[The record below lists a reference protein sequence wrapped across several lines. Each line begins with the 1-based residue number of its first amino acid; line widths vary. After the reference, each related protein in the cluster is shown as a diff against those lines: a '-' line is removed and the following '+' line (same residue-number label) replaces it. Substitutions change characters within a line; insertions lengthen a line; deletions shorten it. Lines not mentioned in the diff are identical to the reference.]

1 MTANTITYRLEKGS
15 ALTYQELDDNFRYL
29 DAKEVG
35 GAGATFDEDKDTGMD
50 PEVSEDE
57 DILRFFVGNS
67 IPGYSNVQSV
77 MTLAANGLSVNMGQS
92 NQTGSTVDGA
102 PIIFRAGSGAN
113 AVFHAD
119 TKGGD
124 IELRP
129 GNYNTYA
136 NTDIANTSTPS
147 REGVV
152 RVIGPNVNGPGVA
165 RFYDTDRDKF
175 VGISGPDNLDT
186 SYTIKL
192 PIEVGTVGQALVLQ
206 NSSGNT
212 TWGAA
217 GGGGGSDVAGTN
229 RQVQYNDNGEH
240 GAANVF
246 YVSSTQNF
254 GVGISTPNTIVHI
267 STGADITKDAIVIVE
282 SDADAAGGLHSGV
295 WFKSRGDRTQ
305 AAIQTRKIQDGMF
318 VPENQLQIIST
329 ANLASNDTSGIG
341 FYLGDT
347 SQTGITDPVTDTIEW
362 MSIIPDINGLHPFAG
377 IVGIACTTPQSTLD
391 VAGVIFAGGL
401 SLTPTAEMISA
412 GQSDGVLFIVA
423 DEDGTNPS
431 AHPKIIFAQ
440 DGGQYYSG
448 IQLDNNELQIISN
461 ASTGAGIEFYTGT
474 TDNSGF
480 GANPI
485 TGATRRILITDSGD
499 VAIGSGTPA
508 QTLDV
513 AGTINTSAN
522 VHITGSIRDSSGDF
536 GTSGQI
542 LSSTGA
548 GINWIN
554 AVDAESNTFSTI
566 TVLGQDSVVAETDD
580 DTLTFVAGSN
590 MTITTDASTDTITFA
605 ASAVASESNTFS
617 TIAVSGQDS
626 VVAETDDDTLTFVA
640 GSNMTITTDAA
651 TDTITFAA
659 SGGGGTG
666 DISANGTTTFA
677 YAANTEV
684 TIWTSNNQIM
694 GTPAFKFDYSANTLT
709 VNGHIQATTKSFL
722 IKHPTKEHYMLQ
734 YASLEGPENG
744 VYVRGKS
751 SQNVIE
757 LPEYWVNLV
766 DEESITVELTPN
778 GFYQELFVKE
788 INNNR
793 VYVSNNKS
801 DSLRYFYHVYA
812 ERKDVPKLETEYE
825 VALKWP

>member
-50 PEVSEDE
+50 PEVSADE

-77 MTLAANGLSVNMGQS
+77 MTLAANGLFVNMGQS

-217 GGGGGSDVAGTN
+217 GGGSDVAGTN

-347 SQTGITDPVTDTIEW
+347 SQTGITDPVTGAIEW
-362 MSIIPDINGLHPFAG
+362 MSIVPDINGFHPFAG

-391 VAGVIFAGGL
+391 VAGVITAGGL
-401 SLTPTAEMISA
+401 SISPSSEMISA
-412 GQSDGVLFIVA
+412 GFSDGVLFISA
-423 DEDGTNPS
+423 DKDGTNPS
-431 AHPKIIFAQ
+431 AHPKIIFEQ

-522 VHITGSIRDSSGDF
+522 IHITGSIRDSSGVF

-566 TVLGQDSVVAETDD
+566 
-580 DTLTFVAGSN
+580 
-590 MTITTDASTDTITFA
+590 
-605 ASAVASESNTFS
+605 
-617 TIAVSGQDS
+617 AVSGQDS
-626 VVAETDDDTLTFVA
+626 VFAETDDDTLTFVA

-694 GTPAFKFDYSANTLT
+694 GTPAFKFDYGANTLT

-766 DEESITVELTPN
+766 DEESITVELTPS

-801 DSLRYFYHVYA
+801 DSLRYFYHIYA
-812 ERKDVPKLETEYE
+812 ERKDVPKLKIEYE
-825 VALKWP
+825 VALKWQ